1 MVERL
6 VLLSGMDGT
15 GTLFAPLLAALGGE
29 LTTQVIRYPDQPLDY
44 GELAAWVVPQLPTDT
59 PYLLLGESFS
69 GPIAIQI
76 AARQPSGL
84 MGLILCATFAHSPI
98 PLPPAISTLVPALI
112 HNRRLQ
118 ILACRYV
125 LGRYATASCLDA
137 VLAATQQ
144 ISSAT
149 LRSRIAAVLRV
160 DARPALRACKL
171 PMLYLQAVDDRLVRA
186 GSYSAIKRQ
195 APHCQLATLAAPHFV
210 LQTLPSESARL
221 ISTFARSM
229 ASQQAD

>member
-6 VLLSGMDGT
+6 VLLPGMDGT
-15 GTLFAPLLAALGGE
+15 GALFTPLLAALGGE
-29 LTTQVIRYPDQPLDY
+29 LTTQVIRYPDQPLGY
-44 GELAAWVVPQLPTDT
+44 AELAAWVSPQLPTDT

-76 AARQPSGL
+76 AASQPSGL

-98 PLPPAISTLVPALI
+98 PLPPAISALAPALI
-112 HNRRLQ
+112 HRRRLQ
-118 ILACRYV
+118 MLACRYV
-125 LGRYATASCLDA
+125 LGRYATAGCLDA

-144 ISSAT
+144 VSSAT
-149 LRSRIAAVLRV
+149 LRSRIAAVLSV
-160 DARPALRACKL
+160 DARPALRACTL
-171 PMLYLQAVDDRLVRA
+171 PMLYLQAADDRLVRPGA
-186 GSYSAIKRQ
+186 YAAIKQQ

-210 LQTLPSESARL
+210 LQTQASESARL
-221 ISTFARSM
+221 ISTFARSI